1 MECHL
6 LEDVGTELETLL
18 YVLITVLSNGT
29 LPWHHVALK
38 NHNLPI
44 RYGAIASEFSKTVLS
59 YLC

>member
-1 MECHL
+1 M
-6 LEDVGTELETLL
+6 

-38 NHNLPI
+38 YHILPSI
-44 RYGAIASEFSKTVLS
+44 RYGAMAAEFSKTVLS